1 MIRSRLGAL
10 VGILLLSGLCSL
22 ASAAQPL
29 TGQLA
34 PNFALPAFEGS
45 NVRLSEY
52 RGEVVVL
59 TFWSSRCS
67 QCAAQLSALDA
78 LQATYGQAGLVTL
91 AVNVDDDQER
101 ASAFAHA
108 HALRIP
114 LLKDPAKQVSRAFGV
129 DRLPTTV
136 LIDRS
141 GRVRYLHRD
150 FSNAGGEYL
159 GQVRSLLDDSP
170 I

>member
-1 MIRSRLGAL
+1 MIRSPLLCL
-10 VGILLLSGLCSL
+10 VGILLGSGAGPAVL
-22 ASAAQPL
+22 AAQPQ
-29 TGQLA
+29 TGQPA
-34 PNFALPAFEGS
+34 PDFALSAFEGS

-52 RGEVVVL
+52 RGEVVVV
-59 TFWSSRCS
+59 TFWSSRCE
-67 QCAAQLSALDA
+67 QCAAQLAALDG

-91 AVNVDDDQER
+91 AVNVDDDQQR
-101 ASAFAHA
+101 ASTFARE

-114 LLKDPAKQVSRAFGV
+114 LLKDPGKQVSRAFGV

-141 GRVRYLHRD
+141 GKVRYLHRD
-150 FSNAGGEYL
+150 FSAAGGEYL

-170 I
+170 N